1 MLYSFKINNFKI
13 QDENSGSI
21 GTLIL
26 LQLETNCQIDFA
38 YNYWPHKTIIFS
50 LSNLIALF
58 LLRSGILEL
67 KSVGLLRIQIWIDFL
82 FNKKFR
88 FFLPAFYL
96 IVWLMTSPKNSHIEN
111 MTAVFLLR
119 CKSLLQYF
127 TPEIMHF
134 QAWKNYFNHQKCH
147 SFWSN
152 KDLDTLSTSKWSSES
167 QFCERYLCS
176 FFPKKDH
183 KWAF

>member
-1 MLYSFKINNFKI
+1 MSWQLYSFKTNTFTI

-67 KSVGLLRIQIWIDFL
+67 LWLQQCSVPYLRYWKKAQSANYKMRLLTKVDTLLNMYYLARAGSYFYGTEYEIWADFGPVGNTEKKNWDEQLLRAIFSCFHGQKNIL
-82 FNKKFR
+82 FN
-88 FFLPAFYL
+88 FYS
-96 IVWLMTSPKNSHIEN
+96 V
-111 MTAVFLLR
+111 
-119 CKSLLQYF
+119 
-127 TPEIMHF
+127 
-134 QAWKNYFNHQKCH
+134 
-147 SFWSN
+147 
-152 KDLDTLSTSKWSSES
+152 
-167 QFCERYLCS
+167 
-176 FFPKKDH
+176 
-183 KWAF
+183 

>member
-1 MLYSFKINNFKI
+1 MSWQLYSFKINTFTI

-67 KSVGLLRIQIWIDFL
+67 LWLQQCSVPYLRYWKKAQSANYKMRLLT
-82 FNKKFR
+82 K
-88 FFLPAFYL
+88 
-96 IVWLMTSPKNSHIEN
+96 V
-111 MTAVFLLR
+111 
-119 CKSLLQYF
+119 
-127 TPEIMHF
+127 
-134 QAWKNYFNHQKCH
+134 
-147 SFWSN
+147 
-152 KDLDTLSTSKWSSES
+152 DTLLNMYYLARAGSYFYGTEYEIWADFGPVGSTEKKLGPIMSNFWG
-167 QFCERYLCS
+167 QFFMFS
-176 FFPKKDH
+176 WAKKNNFL
-183 KWAF
+183 KKIL